1 MRQKIRKSAILLLIV
16 MLIVCALPTAVGAE
30 SNTLEPKLEPEAT
43 RAVIIT
49 YINADLSFTGTRA
62 DCVANVVAVSGT
74 DSITATVT
82 LKRKNLDNSYT
93 TIKTWSG
100 LSSAGNTLNFSSYH
114 YVTSG
119 YTYRLTISAIAY
131 KDGDSDSDSDYDE
144 ATLN

>member
-1 MRQKIRKSAILLLIV
+1 MRQKIRKTTLLLLIAI
-16 MLIVCALPTAVGAE
+16 LIICALPTAVAAE

-43 RAVIIT
+43 RATIIT

-62 DCVANVVAVSGT
+62 DCSATVVAVSGT

-82 LKRKNLDNSYT
+82 LKRKNGDGSYT

-100 LSSAGNTLNFSSYH
+100 LSSAGNTLYFSNYR

-119 YTYRLTISAIAY
+119 YDYRLTIT
-131 KDGDSDSDSDYDE
+131 
-144 ATLN
+144 ATRL